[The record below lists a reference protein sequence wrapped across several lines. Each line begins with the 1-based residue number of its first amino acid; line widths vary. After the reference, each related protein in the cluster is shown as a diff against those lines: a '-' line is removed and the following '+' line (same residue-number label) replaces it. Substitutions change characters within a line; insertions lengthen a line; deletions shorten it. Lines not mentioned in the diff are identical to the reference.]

1 MTVRELWRKLQL
13 LLIIACGTFPAV
25 MVLLNMFA
33 PGLLGWGWVFSLV
46 YVLFSACA
54 ICVRGRLRMGAGI
67 GLSAVFLILSALL
80 SGPQYRLGAVA
91 AAAVCCALLMWSLR
105 MGGWSS
111 REEIPV
117 LWVAICIICHLMGQ
131 LVLRA
136 DRVAGGQGIARYA
149 GVFLAALYGF
159 SLLTMLSMNR
169 KSLTAASGKR
179 QSVPDSM
186 RRRNGLLTVALFV
199 LAVLT
204 SLLPSAFSGL
214 SDAMG
219 NAIAWLYRMIVALI
233 PDAPNESEFEK
244 DIPATIPPE
253 GMGQG
258 GGAMVM
264 DPVMEKIAAFVGAL
278 ISIAFVLFL
287 LWRIYRILR
296 GKLRELVSSLGKFA
310 SSVSEDY
317 VDEITDTREDG
328 TAEKL
333 QRRRRTPKLSAR
345 EERSLPPGERIR
357 YRYRRLLGKHPEWD
371 PGATAR
377 EKLPDELAKVYERAR
392 YSGDTMTEEEAA
404 LFTGGTEHL

>member
-1 MTVRELWRKLQL
+1 
-13 LLIIACGTFPAV
+13 
-25 MVLLNMFA
+25 
-33 PGLLGWGWVFSLV
+33 
-46 YVLFSACA
+46 
-54 ICVRGRLRMGAGI
+54 
-67 GLSAVFLILSALL
+67 
-80 SGPQYRLGAVA
+80 
-91 AAAVCCALLMWSLR
+91 
-105 MGGWSS
+105 
-111 REEIPV
+111 
-117 LWVAICIICHLMGQ
+117 MGQ

-219 NAIAWLYRMIVALI
+219 NAIAWLYRVIVALI

-377 EKLPDELAKVYERAR
+377 EKLPGELAKVYERAR